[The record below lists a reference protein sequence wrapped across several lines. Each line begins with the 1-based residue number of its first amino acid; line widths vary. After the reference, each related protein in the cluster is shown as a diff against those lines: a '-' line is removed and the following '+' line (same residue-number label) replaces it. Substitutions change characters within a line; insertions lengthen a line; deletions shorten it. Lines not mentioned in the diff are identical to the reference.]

1 MSSIRL
7 VALFAIFASLFSI
20 AANALPFNNGELFTG
35 RSIKQDPKDKAFS
48 FGANF
53 QIAPVKAIIQS
64 QVKKKINDEAA
75 KDPAMKV
82 VVDNLKNVDT
92 KQMKQYADSTKPEDL
107 AKLKDMLA
115 TQMKAQNGGQPLTA
129 DQQKGLDAITPA
141 NVKNVATLIEIYNE
155 PPQNTITFSLEPYV
169 SMNTSPVQ
177 VTASI
182 AIAGFHT
189 DAGNSV
195 ELGNAGL
202 DLKVGDRYGE
212 SGMAFGWSAGVN
224 GWAPTGTSDADT
236 IALANPLALPKYS
249 HNYASVQGYGMLA
262 AELGIVDITLRGEY
276 TDMFPAK
283 GKGDQLQLD
292 PARRTYVVAGASVL
306 ANLGLVG
313 VSLEGDGVVM
323 QNNATMLKNLV
334 LLTAG
339 VRGYLGN
346 FLVGGAV
353 QMPVTKDTTPS
364 TVQDG
369 GADSLAAINFLVN
382 AQLKF

>member
-129 DQQKGLDAITPA
+129 DQQKGLDAIT
-141 NVKNVATLIEIYNE
+141 
-155 PPQNTITFSLEPYV
+155 
-169 SMNTSPVQ
+169 
-177 VTASI
+177 
-182 AIAGFHT
+182 
-189 DAGNSV
+189 
-195 ELGNAGL
+195 
-202 DLKVGDRYGE
+202 LKKCEKCRH
-212 SGMAFGWSAGVN
+212 A
-224 GWAPTGTSDADT
+224 
-236 IALANPLALPKYS
+236 
-249 HNYASVQGYGMLA
+249 H
-262 AELGIVDITLRGEY
+262 
-276 TDMFPAK
+276 
-283 GKGDQLQLD
+283 
-292 PARRTYVVAGASVL
+292 
-306 ANLGLVG
+306 
-313 VSLEGDGVVM
+313 
-323 QNNATMLKNLV
+323 
-334 LLTAG
+334 
-339 VRGYLGN
+339 
-346 FLVGGAV
+346 
-353 QMPVTKDTTPS
+353 
-364 TVQDG
+364 
-369 GADSLAAINFLVN
+369 
-382 AQLKF
+382 

>member
-1 MSSIRL
+1 MSSIRV
-7 VALFAIFASLFSI
+7 VALSSAFASLFSLT
-20 AANALPFNNGELFTG
+20 ASALPFNNGDLFIG

-64 QVKKKINDEAA
+64 QVKKKVNDAA
-75 KDPAMKV
+75 ANDPAMKL
-82 VVDNLKNVDT
+82 VVDNLKYVDT
-92 KQMKQYADSTKPEDL
+92 DAMKKAADSNDF
-107 AKLKDMLA
+107 AKVKEMMA
-115 TQMKAQNGGQPLTA
+115 TQIKAHNGGTITA
-129 DQQKGLDAITPA
+129 DQQKALDAITPA
-141 NVKNVATLIEIYNE
+141 NVKTVATLVEIYKE
-155 PPQNTITFSLEPYV
+155 PPQKTITFSLEPWA
-169 SMNTSPVQ
+169 SLNTSPIQ

-182 AIAGFHT
+182 AIAGFNT
-189 DAGNSV
+189 DAGNSI

-202 DLKVGDRYGE
+202 DLKIGDRYGE

-224 GWAPTGTSDADT
+224 GWAPTGTADSDT
-236 IALANPLALPKYS
+236 IANANPLSLPKYS
-249 HNYASVQGYGMLA
+249 HNYASVQGYGLVA

-313 VSLEGDGVVM
+313 ISLEGDAVVSTT
-323 QNNATMLKNLV
+323 NATMLKNLA

-382 AQLKF
+382 AQMKF

>member
-1 MSSIRL
+1 MSSNRFI
-7 VALFAIFASLFSI
+7 ALSALCVSLFSLN
-20 AANALPFNNGELFTG
+20 ANALPFNNGDLFIG
-35 RSIKQDPKDKAFS
+35 RSIKQDPKDRAFS

-64 QVKKKINDEAA
+64 QVKKKVNDAA
-75 KDPAMKV
+75 ANDPAMKV
-82 VVDNLKNVDT
+82 VVDNLKYVDT
-92 KQMKQYADSTKPEDL
+92 AKMKEYADNGDV
-107 AKLKDMLA
+107 AKVKELMTA
-115 TQMKAQNGGQPLTA
+115 QIKAQNGGVIPP
-129 DQQKGLDAITPA
+129 DQQKALDAITPA
-141 NVKNVATLIEIYNE
+141 NVKTVATLVEIYKE
-155 PPQNTITFSLEPYV
+155 PPQKVITFSLEPWA
-169 SMNTSPVQ
+169 SLNTSPVQ

-202 DLKVGDRYGE
+202 DLKIGDRYGE

-224 GWAPTGTSDADT
+224 GWAPTGTADSDT
-236 IALANPLALPKYS
+236 IANANPLSLPKYS
-249 HNYASVQGYGMLA
+249 HNYASVQGYGLVA

-306 ANLGLVG
+306 ANMGLVG
-313 VSLEGDGVVM
+313 ISLEGDGVVSTT
-323 QNNATMLKNLV
+323 NAAMLKNLV

-364 TVQDG
+364 TVQEG
-369 GADSLAAINFLVN
+369 GADSLAAVNFLIN
-382 AQLKF
+382 AQMKF